1 MKKTEAEQMP
11 VTDAELDAA
20 LAQMAE
26 EVPPMP
32 ADFHDRWMNAVRAEA
47 GSTAPAEEPAPKHTL
62 SIVRWTRILS
72 VAAVFVF
79 LIGGTLLY
87 RNSKKSLS
95 SPVSFEAEKQDAVET
110 AVEPATELAAGAV
123 METAEEAE
131 EAAAEE
137 PLMMESYMQAA
148 AVDGAAGVPADEE
161 AEDREALKA
170 AGAVQNAFTAAPK
183 EAAETDAEE
192 ADYAMEAAYEE
203 ESAMEAAAYE
213 AAEEA
218 AMPAPT
224 KALTPAPTAAPTAS
238 PTVEPTASPT
248 VEPTAVPTV
257 EPEPEQTGF
266 LPAAG
271 AFFTDMGDFLLAALP
286 YLLVLAVPAVTALV
300 IRRRKNKKE
309 N

>member
-131 EAAAEE
+131 EAAVEE

-148 AVDGAAGVPADEE
+148 AVDGAAGVPADAE

-238 PTVEPTASPT
+238 PTVEPTA
-248 VEPTAVPTV
+248 VPTV

>member
-95 SPVSFEAEKQDAVET
+95 SPVSFEAKKQDAVET
-110 AVEPATELAAGAV
+110 AVEPATELVAGAV

-131 EAAAEE
+131 EAAVEE

-148 AVDGAAGVPADEE
+148 AVDGAAGVPADAE

-238 PTVEPTASPT
+238 PTVEPTA
-248 VEPTAVPTV
+248 VPTV

>member
-47 GSTAPAEEPAPKHTL
+47 GSTAPAEEPAPKNTL
-62 SIVRWTRILS
+62 SVVRLTRILS
-72 VAAVFVF
+72 IAAVFVF

-148 AVDGAAGVPADEE
+148 AVDGAAGVPADAE

-238 PTVEPTASPT
+238 PTVEPTA
-248 VEPTAVPTV
+248 VPTV

>member
-1 MKKTEAEQMP
+1 MKKTEAEKMP

-26 EVPPMP
+26 EAPPMP
-32 ADFHDRWMNAVRAEA
+32 ADFHARWMNAVRAEA
-47 GSTAPAEEPAPKHTL
+47 GSTAPAEEPAPKNTL
-62 SIVRWTRILS
+62 SVVRLTRILS
-72 VAAVFVF
+72 IAAVFVF

-148 AVDGAAGVPADEE
+148 AVDGAAGAPEE
-161 AEDREALKA
+161 AEDRQDLKA
-170 AGAVQNAFTAAPK
+170 AGAVPNTFAAASKTKPA
-183 EAAETDAEE
+183 EAAGIDAEE

-238 PTVEPTASPT
+238 PTVEPTA
-248 VEPTAVPTV
+248 VPTV

-286 YLLVLAVPAVTALV
+286 YLLVLAVPAVAALV
-300 IRRRKNKKE
+300 IRRRKNKKG

>member
-11 VTDAELDAA
+11 VTDVELDAA

-32 ADFHDRWMNAVRAEA
+32 ADFHARWMNAVRAEA
-47 GSTAPAEEPAPKHTL
+47 GSTAPAEEPVRKQPV

-87 RNSKKSLS
+87 RNSKKSLTS
-95 SPVSFEAEKQDAVET
+95 SVPFAAEERKAAGTV
-110 AVEPATELAAGAV
+110 VEPAAGAV
-123 METAEEAE
+123 TEEAEEAE
-131 EAAAEE
+131 ETVMEAPLMAEFYAQDAAA
-137 PLMMESYMQAA
+137 
-148 AVDGAAGVPADEE
+148 DGAAGAPAKEE
-161 AEDREALKA
+161 TEEKQALKA
-170 AGAVQNAFTAAPK
+170 AGAVQNVFAAAPN
-183 EAAETDAEE
+183 AEPAAEE
-192 ADYAMEAAYEE
+192 ADYAMDAAFEEEPAMEEAVYDAAAEAAV
-203 ESAMEAAAYE
+203 
-213 AAEEA
+213 
-218 AMPAPT
+218 PAPT
-224 KALTPAPTAAPTAS
+224 EAPTPEQTAAPTAAPTA
-238 PTVEPTASPT
+238 
-248 VEPTAVPTV
+248 EPTAVPTV
-257 EPEPEQTGF
+257 EPERPGF

-286 YLLVLAVPAVTALV
+286 YLLVLAVPAVTALA

>member
-47 GSTAPAEEPAPKHTL
+47 GSTAPAEEPAPKNTL
-62 SIVRWTRILS
+62 SVVRLTRILS
-72 VAAVFVF
+72 IAAVFVF

-148 AVDGAAGVPADEE
+148 AVDGAAGVPADAE

-218 AMPAPT
+218 AMLAPT

-238 PTVEPTASPT
+238 PA

>member
-148 AVDGAAGVPADEE
+148 AVDGAAGVPADAE

-218 AMPAPT
+218 AVPAPT
-224 KALTPAPTAAPTAS
+224 EAPTPEPTAAPTS
-238 PTVEPTASPT
+238 VPTA
-248 VEPTAVPTV
+248 EPTAVPTV

>member
-32 ADFHDRWMNAVRAEA
+32 ADFHARWMNAVRAEA
-47 GSTAPAEEPAPKHTL
+47 GSTASTEEPVRKQPV

-87 RNSKKSLS
+87 RNSKKSLTS
-95 SPVSFEAEKQDAVET
+95 SVPFAAEERKAAET
-110 AVEPATELAAGAV
+110 VVEPAAGAV
-123 METAEEAE
+123 TEEAEEAE
-131 EAAAEE
+131 EAKETEE
-137 PLMMESYMQAA
+137 TVVEAPLMAEFYAQDAA
-148 AVDGAAGVPADEE
+148 ADGAAGAPAKEE
-161 AEDREALKA
+161 TEEKQALKA
-170 AGAVQNAFTAAPK
+170 AGAVQNVFAAAPN
-183 EAAETDAEE
+183 AEPAAEE
-192 ADYAMEAAYEE
+192 ADYAMDAAFEE
-203 ESAMEAAAYE
+203 ESAMEEAVYDAAA
-213 AAEEA
+213 EA

-224 KALTPAPTAAPTAS
+224 AMLTPEPTAAPT
-238 PTVEPTASPT
+238 PEQ
-248 VEPTAVPTV
+248 TAVPTV
-257 EPEPEQTGF
+257 EPEQTGF

-286 YLLVLAVPAVTALV
+286 YLLVLAVPAVTARV

-309 N
+309 R

>member
-32 ADFHDRWMNAVRAEA
+32 ADFHARWMNAVRAEA
-47 GSTAPAEEPAPKHTL
+47 GSTASTEEPVRKQPV

-87 RNSKKSLS
+87 RNSKKSLTS
-95 SPVSFEAEKQDAVET
+95 SVPFAAEARKAAET
-110 AVEPATELAAGAV
+110 VVEPAAGAV
-123 METAEEAE
+123 TEEAEEAE
-131 EAAAEE
+131 EAKETEE
-137 PLMMESYMQAA
+137 TVVEAPLMAEFYAQDAA
-148 AVDGAAGVPADEE
+148 ADGAAGAPAKEE
-161 AEDREALKA
+161 TEEKQALKA
-170 AGAVQNAFTAAPK
+170 AGAVQNVFAAAPN
-183 EAAETDAEE
+183 AEPAAEE
-192 ADYAMEAAYEE
+192 ADYAMDAAFEE
-203 ESAMEAAAYE
+203 ESAMEEAVYDAAA
-213 AAEEA
+213 EA

-224 KALTPAPTAAPTAS
+224 AMLTPEPTAAPT
-238 PTVEPTASPT
+238 PEQ
-248 VEPTAVPTV
+248 TAVPTV
-257 EPEPEQTGF
+257 EPEQTGF

-309 N
+309 R

>member
-1 MKKTEAEQMP
+1 MKKTEAEKMP

-148 AVDGAAGVPADEE
+148 AVDGAAGVPADAE

-238 PTVEPTASPT
+238 PTVEPTA
-248 VEPTAVPTV
+248 VPTV

>member
-148 AVDGAAGVPADEE
+148 AVDGAAGVPADAE

-238 PTVEPTASPT
+238 PTVEPTA
-248 VEPTAVPTV
+248 VPTV

-266 LPAAG
+266 LQAAG

>member
-1 MKKTEAEQMP
+1 MKKTEAEKMP

-26 EVPPMP
+26 EAPPMP
-32 ADFHDRWMNAVRAEA
+32 ADFHARWMNAVRAEA
-47 GSTAPAEEPAPKHTL
+47 GSTAPAEEPAPKNTL
-62 SIVRWTRILS
+62 SVVRLTRILS
-72 VAAVFVF
+72 IAAVFVF

-148 AVDGAAGVPADEE
+148 AVDGAAGVPADAE

-238 PTVEPTASPT
+238 PTVEPTA
-248 VEPTAVPTV
+248 VPTV

>member
-1 MKKTEAEQMP
+1 M
-11 VTDAELDAA
+11 
-20 LAQMAE
+20 
-26 EVPPMP
+26 
-32 ADFHDRWMNAVRAEA
+32 
-47 GSTAPAEEPAPKHTL
+47 
-62 SIVRWTRILS
+62 TRILS
-72 VAAVFVF
+72 IAAVFVF

-87 RNSKKSLS
+87 RNSKKSLTS
-95 SPVSFEAEKQDAVET
+95 SVPLAAEKQENAETVDEPAAEPAVE
-110 AVEPATELAAGAV
+110 AAAGAV
-123 METAEEAE
+123 MEEAE

-148 AVDGAAGVPADEE
+148 AVDGAAGVPADAE

-238 PTVEPTASPT
+238 PTVEPTA
-248 VEPTAVPTV
+248 VPTV

-300 IRRRKNKKE
+300 IRRRAFFTDMGDFLLAALPYLLVLAVPAVTALVIRRRKNKKE

>member
-148 AVDGAAGVPADEE
+148 AVDGAAGVPADAE

-238 PTVEPTASPT
+238 PTVEPTA
-248 VEPTAVPTV
+248 VPTV

>member
-148 AVDGAAGVPADEE
+148 AVDGAAGVPADAE

-238 PTVEPTASPT
+238 PTVEPTA
-248 VEPTAVPTV
+248 VPTV

-300 IRRRKNKKE
+300 IRRKKKKKE

>member
-95 SPVSFEAEKQDAVET
+95 SPVSLEAEKQDAVET

-148 AVDGAAGVPADEE
+148 AVDGAAGVPADAE

-238 PTVEPTASPT
+238 PTVEPTA
-248 VEPTAVPTV
+248 VPTV

>member
-1 MKKTEAEQMP
+1 MKINEPEQKP
-11 VTDAELDAA
+11 ITDAELDAA

-148 AVDGAAGVPADEE
+148 AVDGAAGVPADAE

-238 PTVEPTASPT
+238 PTVEPTA
-248 VEPTAVPTV
+248 VPTV

>member
-47 GSTAPAEEPAPKHTL
+47 GSTAPVEEPAPKHTL

-148 AVDGAAGVPADEE
+148 AVDGAAGVPADAE

-238 PTVEPTASPT
+238 PTVEPTA
-248 VEPTAVPTV
+248 VPTV

>member
-32 ADFHDRWMNAVRAEA
+32 ADFHARWMNAVRAEA
-47 GSTAPAEEPAPKHTL
+47 GSTASTEEPVRKQPV

-87 RNSKKSLS
+87 RNSKKSLTS
-95 SPVSFEAEKQDAVET
+95 SVPFAAEERKAAET
-110 AVEPATELAAGAV
+110 VVEPAAGAV
-123 METAEEAE
+123 TEEAEEAE
-131 EAAAEE
+131 EAKETEE
-137 PLMMESYMQAA
+137 TVVEAPLMAEFYAQDAA
-148 AVDGAAGVPADEE
+148 ADGAAGAPAKEE
-161 AEDREALKA
+161 TEEKQALKA
-170 AGAVQNAFTAAPK
+170 AGAVQNVFAAAPN
-183 EAAETDAEE
+183 AEPAAEE
-192 ADYAMEAAYEE
+192 ADYAMDAAFEE
-203 ESAMEAAAYE
+203 ESAMEEAVYDAAA
-213 AAEEA
+213 EA

-224 KALTPAPTAAPTAS
+224 AMLTPEPTAAPT
-238 PTVEPTASPT
+238 PEQ
-248 VEPTAVPTV
+248 TAVPTV
-257 EPEPEQTGF
+257 EPEQTGF

-309 N
+309 R

>member
-95 SPVSFEAEKQDAVET
+95 SPVSFEAEKQGTVET

-148 AVDGAAGVPADEE
+148 AVDGAAGVPADAE

-238 PTVEPTASPT
+238 PTVEPTA
-248 VEPTAVPTV
+248 VPTV

>member
-1 MKKTEAEQMP
+1 MKDKELNSALTA
-11 VTDAELDAA
+11 DAGLDEA

-32 ADFHDRWMNAVRAEA
+32 ADFHDRWMSAVRAEA
-47 GSTAPAEEPAPKHTL
+47 EKTGNAAPAEPAPGK
-62 SIVRWTRILS
+62 IVSLARWTRILS

-110 AVEPATELAAGAV
+110 AVEPATELAADAV

-148 AVDGAAGVPADEE
+148 AVDGAAGVPADAE

-238 PTVEPTASPT
+238 PTVEPTA
-248 VEPTAVPTV
+248 VPTV

>member
-1 MKKTEAEQMP
+1 MKKTEAEQML

-32 ADFHDRWMNAVRAEA
+32 ANFHDRWMNAVRAEA

-95 SPVSFEAEKQDAVET
+95 SPVSFEAEKQDTVET

-148 AVDGAAGVPADEE
+148 AVDGAAGVPADAE

-218 AMPAPT
+218 AMPAQ
-224 KALTPAPTAAPTAS
+224 TAA
-238 PTVEPTASPT
+238 PTASPT

-257 EPEPEQTGF
+257 EHEPEQTGF

>member
-1 MKKTEAEQMP
+1 MKKTEAEQTP

-148 AVDGAAGVPADEE
+148 AVDGAAGVPADAE
-161 AEDREALKA
+161 AEDREVLKA

-238 PTVEPTASPT
+238 PTVEPTA
-248 VEPTAVPTV
+248 VPTV

>member
-95 SPVSFEAEKQDAVET
+95 SPVSFEAEKQGTVET

-148 AVDGAAGVPADEE
+148 AVDGAAGVPADAE
-161 AEDREALKA
+161 AEDREALTA

-183 EAAETDAEE
+183 AKPAEAAETDAEE

-224 KALTPAPTAAPTAS
+224 KALTPAPTAA
-238 PTVEPTASPT
+238 PTASPT

>member
-95 SPVSFEAEKQDAVET
+95 SPVSFEAEKQDTVET

-148 AVDGAAGVPADEE
+148 AVDGAAGVPADAE

-238 PTVEPTASPT
+238 PTVEPTA
-248 VEPTAVPTV
+248 VPTV

>member
-148 AVDGAAGVPADEE
+148 AVDGAAGVPADAE

-238 PTVEPTASPT
+238 PTVEPTA
-248 VEPTAVPTV
+248 VPTV

-300 IRRRKNKKE
+300 IRRRKHKKE

>member
-32 ADFHDRWMNAVRAEA
+32 ADFHARWTNAVRAEA

-87 RNSKKSLS
+87 RNSKKTLTS
-95 SPVSFEAEKQDAVET
+95 SAPFAAEERKAAET
-110 AVEPATELAAGAV
+110 AVEPTAELAAGAV

-148 AVDGAAGVPADEE
+148 VDGAAEAPADAK

-183 EAAETDAEE
+183 AKPAEAAEIVAEE

-203 ESAMEAAAYE
+203 EPAMEAAAYE

-218 AMPAPT
+218 AAPAPT
-224 KALTPAPTAAPTAS
+224 EAPTPEPTAAPTAS
-238 PTVEPTASPT
+238 LTA
-248 VEPTAVPTV
+248 VPTAVPTV

-271 AFFTDMGDFLLAALP
+271 EFFTDMGDFLLAALP

>member
-137 PLMMESYMQAA
+137 PLMMEFYMQAA
-148 AVDGAAGVPADEE
+148 AVDGAAGVPADAE

-238 PTVEPTASPT
+238 PTVEPTA
-248 VEPTAVPTV
+248 VPTV

>member
-148 AVDGAAGVPADEE
+148 AVDGAAGVPADAE

-218 AMPAPT
+218 AMLAPT
-224 KALTPAPTAAPTAS
+224 KALTPAPTAA
-238 PTVEPTASPT
+238 PTASPT

-286 YLLVLAVPAVTALV
+286 YLLVLAVPAVTAL
-300 IRRRKNKKE
+300 ILRRKKSRRS
-309 N
+309 

>member
-95 SPVSFEAEKQDAVET
+95 SPVSLEAEKQDAVET

-148 AVDGAAGVPADEE
+148 AVDGAAGVPADAE

-238 PTVEPTASPT
+238 PTVEPTA
-248 VEPTAVPTV
+248 VPTV

-286 YLLVLAVPAVTALV
+286 YLLVLAVPAVAALV
-300 IRRRKNKKE
+300 IRRRKNKKG

>member
-1 MKKTEAEQMP
+1 MKKTEAEKMP

-26 EVPPMP
+26 EAPPMP
-32 ADFHDRWMNAVRAEA
+32 ADFHARWMNAVRAEA
-47 GSTAPAEEPAPKHTL
+47 GSTAPAEEPAPKNTL
-62 SIVRWTRILS
+62 SVVRLTRILS
-72 VAAVFVF
+72 IAAVFVF

-87 RNSKKSLS
+87 RNSKKSLTS
-95 SPVSFEAEKQDAVET
+95 SVPLAAEKQENAETVDEPAAEPAVE
-110 AVEPATELAAGAV
+110 AAAGAV
-123 METAEEAE
+123 MEEAE

-148 AVDGAAGVPADEE
+148 AVDGAAGVPADAD

-238 PTVEPTASPT
+238 PTVEPTA
-248 VEPTAVPTV
+248 VPTV

>member
-148 AVDGAAGVPADEE
+148 AVDGAAGVPADAE

-224 KALTPAPTAAPTAS
+224 KALTPAPTAAL
-238 PTVEPTASPT
+238 TASPT